1 MAAWHRL
8 LLRLLLLPSKKAP
21 CGSCAPLEMDSPVF
35 DALASPGV
43 AGGRDKQAV
52 TLRTPAPTGP
62 RRTLRLQ
69 SPTASSGTNDEES
82 IGNATVT
89 PQTQPVP
96 AQPPAQR
103 SVPPLLLA
111 RSLASPTTE
120 GLLPLRTALAGSQLS
135 PRSVPRRRAA
145 TPPRRPRPTD
155 EHSTLPPFVLAEL
168 WRGTVPT
175 GAAAGFGAGHAA
187 GSGGGGGDDE
197 DEDAWR
203 VAARLVHAR
212 SLAARL
218 RAHNAGAISRA
229 GTVARHEM
237 PSVPFAGR
245 GDVAAAVH
253 TSALA
258 AQKLVE
264 QQRSQESSAQAGCKA
279 RCAPVYAPARRC

>member
-1 MAAWHRL
+1 
-8 LLRLLLLPSKKAP
+8 
-21 CGSCAPLEMDSPVF
+21 MDSPVF

-43 AGGRDKQAV
+43 AGGRDKHAA

-69 SPTASSGTNDEES
+69 SPTASPRINDEES
-82 IGNATVT
+82 IGNATAT
-89 PQTQPVP
+89 PQTKPVP
-96 AQPPAQR
+96 AQPPTLR
-103 SVPPLLLA
+103 SMPSLLLA

-135 PRSVPRRRAA
+135 PGSVPRRRAA

-155 EHSTLPPFVLAEL
+155 EHSTLPPFVLAEP

-175 GAAAGFGAGHAA
+175 GAATGFGAGHAA
-187 GSGGGGGDDE
+187 GSGGGGD

-203 VAARLVHAR
+203 VAARMVHAR
-212 SLAARL
+212 ALAARL

-229 GTVARHEM
+229 GAVARHKM

-245 GDVAAAVH
+245 GDVAVAVH